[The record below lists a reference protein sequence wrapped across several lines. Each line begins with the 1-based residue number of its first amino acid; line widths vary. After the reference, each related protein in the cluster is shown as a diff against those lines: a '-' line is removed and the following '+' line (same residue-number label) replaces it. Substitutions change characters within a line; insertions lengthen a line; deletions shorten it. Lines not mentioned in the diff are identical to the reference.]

1 MRRSATAAT
10 RREAC
15 PARNV
20 PDMPSNTAMRPA
32 GMRYTGVLDPGM
44 HCAGMPGGM
53 TRDAV
58 CGKPAGSRSGP
69 GARR

>member
-1 MRRSATAAT
+1 MVEMRRSATAAT

-15 PARNV
+15 P
-20 PDMPSNTAMRPA
+20 PDMPSNTAMRHA
-32 GMRYTGVLDPGM
+32 GMRYTGALDPGM
-44 HCAGMPGGM
+44 HRARMLGGM